1 MMEMTTV
8 ASTTIRLFLTSCQ
21 KYGRL
26 IASRKCASVGCSET
40 HVGVRLTI
48 SSSGLN
54 AVEIIQK
61 TGNTITMNTITPTM
75 SHPVWRARLR
85 LRRLMPR
92 SRSAPCGAR
101 RRC

>member
-1 MMEMTTV
+1 M
-8 ASTTIRLFLTSCQ
+8 TSCQ

-26 IASRKCASVGCSET
+26 IASRKCASVGWSGT

-61 TGNTITMNTITPTM
+61 TGNTITTNTITPTM
-75 SHPVWRARLR
+75 SQPVWRAAAATAPAHASFPIRTM
-85 LRRLMPR
+85 RRT
-92 SRSAPCGAR
+92 
-101 RRC
+101 